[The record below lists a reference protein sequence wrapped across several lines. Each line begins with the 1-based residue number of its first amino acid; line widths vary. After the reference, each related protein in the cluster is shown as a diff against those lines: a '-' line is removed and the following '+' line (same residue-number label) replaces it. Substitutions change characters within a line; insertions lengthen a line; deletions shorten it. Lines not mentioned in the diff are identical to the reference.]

1 VGGAGAA
8 ASLRRAAAKV
18 RPAGVAEPAA
28 AWMSVEQQ
36 RACEAAAK
44 LGPPEQ
50 HDGILRATACF
61 RWNVLAEVAMGLA
74 RSKTTSDK

>member
-18 RPAGVAEPAA
+18 RPAGVAEP
-28 AWMSVEQQ
+28 
-36 RACEAAAK
+36 AAAK